1 MSRARRLRKL
11 ARRALARY
19 RPPWKKANESLTPGR
34 AAFVS
39 LTRIREESL
48 GTAN

>member
-11 ARRALARY
+11 AREALKRY
-19 RPPWKKANESLTPGR
+19 RLGWVRANDRLMPAG
-34 AAFVS
+34 AAIVS
-39 LTRIREESL
+39 LTREESL